1 MSQRSIRAAIALTA
15 AAATLAV
22 PAAASAATVKLDGVR
37 TSLTVAPAI
46 TKALVGNGI
55 APLPVSP
62 ATATIVSTKGGP
74 TVRYFFPITGGR
86 VDAGTLAGRINHSGG
101 LWFYGLSSGKSL
113 KLTHFRIVIGKRP
126 GLTAIVNG
134 DRAARVRILN
144 LDLSDARI
152 RRNLPFVRVA
162 NVRAS
167 LTAAAAGALNATF
180 HTELFSRGLVLGKAT
195 VLARVA
201 G

>member
-1 MSQRSIRAAIALTA
+1 MNTAVKESPMSQRSIRAAIALTA

-74 TVRYFFPITGGR
+74 TVRYFFPITSGR

-126 GLTAIVNG
+126 ALTAIVNG

-144 LDLSDARI
+144 LDLS
-152 RRNLPFVRVA
+152 
-162 NVRAS
+162 
-167 LTAAAAGALNATF
+167 AAAAGALNATF